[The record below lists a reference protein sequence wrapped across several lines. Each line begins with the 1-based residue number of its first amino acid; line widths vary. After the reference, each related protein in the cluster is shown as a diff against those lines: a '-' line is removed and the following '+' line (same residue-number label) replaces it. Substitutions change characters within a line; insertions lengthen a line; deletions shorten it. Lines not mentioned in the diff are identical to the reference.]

1 MVRWSGVPMGPV
13 AAQWA
18 LLGAL
23 LWVVLPGAREASGA
37 AMVFAVLAAAVA
49 TSCATAGWVLL
60 AQALARHGRQGLGPA
75 DHVTVT
81 RGTLACVVA
90 ALTARSVLDPVAHG
104 SSGST
109 AGRALV
115 LVAALALALDAVDG
129 WVARRTGT
137 ASSLGARFD
146 MEVDAFLIL
155 VLSLA
160 AARVLGG
167 WVLAI
172 GLFRYVFM
180 VAARVVPWL
189 GGSVP
194 PRLWRKA
201 VAALQGIALTLAT
214 AEVLPRPLA
223 GAVVGLALLL
233 LLWSFGTQGLQL
245 WWARTPPV
253 PRSEAAVA
261 VPPTTVG
268 LGIGPGHQARA
279 VR

>member
-1 MVRWSGVPMGPV
+1 MRTRAVPVGPL
-13 AAQWA
+13 AAQWT
-18 LLGAL
+18 LLGSL
-23 LWVVLPGAREASGA
+23 LWVVLRTRETSGGA
-37 AMVFAVLAAAVA
+37 ALVAAAVGM
-49 TSCATAGWVLL
+49 SCAAGGWFLL

-90 ALTARSVLDPVAHG
+90 AITTRSVLDPVAPG
-104 SSGST
+104 TSGSA
-109 AGRALV
+109 AGGALV
-115 LVAALALALDAVDG
+115 LVAAVALALDAVDG

-137 ASSLGARFD
+137 SSSLGARFD

-167 WVLAI
+167 WVLVI
-172 GLFRYVFM
+172 GLFRYVLM
-180 VAARVVPWL
+180 VGARVAPWL
-189 GGSVP
+189 GGPVP

-201 VAALQGIALTLAT
+201 VAALQGVALTLAT

-233 LLWSFGTQGLQL
+233 LAWSFGTQGLQL
-245 WWARTPPV
+245 WWARTPPDRKAQ
-253 PRSEAAVA
+253 PAGAA
-261 VPPTTVG
+261 PPTTAR
-268 LGIGPGHQARA
+268 LASGPGRKARA
-279 VR
+279 VP